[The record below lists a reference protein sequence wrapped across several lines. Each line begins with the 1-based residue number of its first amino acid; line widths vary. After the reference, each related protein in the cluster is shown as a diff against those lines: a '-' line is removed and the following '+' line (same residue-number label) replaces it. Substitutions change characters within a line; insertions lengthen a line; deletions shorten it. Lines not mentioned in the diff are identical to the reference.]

1 MRTKEQT
8 ISVRV
13 PTEIF
18 VKLRQYALSNHTTL
32 SEVARDLIMQG
43 LIVDSKEH
51 IFLSRVEWGKA
62 VKERDKFRCVECGD
76 IHNSN
81 AHHILP
87 CYQGGKNILSNGIT
101 LCLSCHGK
109 RHRTINY
116 IRQDIPEEWAKRLY
130 RMQYRTD
137 VDENVFWRE
146 QLACFYTRRKRVN
159 SPIVKNYVLEHLKNI
174 EIKIVQD
181 TLFSLCPTP
190 TIIESFP
197 SRHTYRKN
205 KDFEIFPAPEFV
217 ILARQVLCQDGAS
230 SVVPKARPY
239 DSGLNPDEGT
249 GKLSD
254 LLGNN

>member
-8 ISVRV
+8 ISIRV

-18 VKLRQYALSNHTTL
+18 VKLKQYASSNQTTL

-43 LIVDSKEH
+43 LTTDTEEH
-51 IFLSRVEWGKA
+51 TFLSRVEWGKA
-62 VKERDKFRCVECGD
+62 VKERDNFRCAECGD
-76 IHNSN
+76 IRNLT

-101 LCLSCHGK
+101 LCLSCHEK
-109 RHRTINY
+109 RHQTRNH

-130 RMQYRTD
+130 RAQYRTD
-137 VDENVFWRE
+137 IDENVFWRE
-146 QLACFYTRRKRVN
+146 QLACFYTRRKRAG
-159 SPIVKNYVLEHLKNI
+159 STIVKNYVLEYLEKI
-174 EIKIVQD
+174 EIRIIRD

-197 SRHTYRKN
+197 SRHLYRKI
-205 KDFEIFPAPEFV
+205 EASETFPVPEFV
-217 ILARQVLCQDGAS
+217 YLARQELGQDGAP
-230 SVVPKARPY
+230 SVVPKTRPD

-249 GKLSD
+249 GKLPDS
-254 LLGNN
+254 LGSN